1 MRTATLF
8 LALIAGSASR
18 VVAQPIAEVTLS
30 ERPTQW
36 APITLDLR
44 HFPADESGDLNPFLD
59 YRMTV
64 TFSHVESGESI
75 EVPGY
80 FAADGNAAET
90 GASSGSVWRA
100 HFVPD
105 QPGRWSYRISMR
117 TGDRIALN
125 LDDPDAGSATM
136 GEGSGGTF
144 RVEPDAEAR
153 GTLRYVGRRYLRLAG
168 NGEWFLK
175 GGADSPENFLAYAD
189 FDGTSSARQSGN
201 SRPGEADGTGLHTY
215 GPHEKDWKEG
225 DPSWRG
231 GKGKGILGALNYL
244 ASEGVNSV
252 YLLTMNVR
260 GDGDDVWPWISRD
273 DRERFDVSKLDQW
286 NMVFD
291 HMDRLG
297 IMLHV
302 LLTETENENLFE
314 HEAGDT
320 DFADARRLYYREMV
334 ARFGHHPAL
343 VWNLGEENGGHPEKE
358 PDPYGLSN
366 TDEQRRAFAD
376 YLKAIDPYDHP
387 VVVHTFPNQ
396 YEKIF
401 RPLLGHST
409 IDGPSLQMGDM
420 AKTHSETIQWIDASA
435 SAGHPW
441 FVCLDEIG
449 PADTGVKPDADDPD
463 HDEVRHLALWGNLMA
478 GGSGVEWYFGYKFA
492 HNDLNLEDF
501 RSRAKMWA
509 QTRIALDF
517 FRQHLPFSEMAHADD
532 AVVTPEGG
540 YSFAKPNEIY
550 AAFLPTAQGALLDLP
565 EARFT
570 VHWFDPRNGGDLQ
583 IGSFEA
589 VDGGDRTDIGTPP
602 DDSGKDWVVLLRLA
616 GD

>member
-1 MRTATLF
+1 VSTP
-8 LALIAGSASR
+8 R
-18 VVAQPIAEVTLS
+18 VVAQPIARVTLS
-30 ERPTQW
+30 DRPTQGS
-36 APITLDLR
+36 PITLDLR
-44 HFPADESGDLNPFLD
+44 DLPSDESGETNPFLD
-59 YRMTV
+59 VRLTV
-64 TFSHVESGESI
+64 TFSHDESGEAS

-80 FAADGNAAET
+80 FAADGDASET
-90 GASSGSVWRA
+90 GATSGRAWRV
-100 HFVPD
+100 HFLPD
-105 QPGRWSYRISMR
+105 RPGPWSYRISMR
-117 TGDRIALN
+117 TGPRIALN
-125 LDDPDAGSATM
+125 LDDPDAGSATP
-136 GEGSGGTF
+136 GDGVSGTF
-144 RVEPDAEAR
+144 IVEPDRDAR
-153 GTLRYVGRRYLRLAG
+153 GALRHVGRRYLRFAG

-189 FDGTSSARQSGN
+189 FDGTSSARRRGN

-231 GKGKGILGALNYL
+231 GKGKGIIGALNYL
-244 ASEGVNSV
+244 ASQGVNSV
-252 YLLTMNVR
+252 YFLTMNVR

-314 HEAGDT
+314 HEAGDA
-320 DFADARRLYYREMV
+320 DFADARKLYYRELV

-343 VWNLGEENGGHPEKE
+343 VWNLGEENGGHPDKD

-396 YEKIF
+396 YEKIYT
-401 RPLLGHST
+401 PLLGHPT

-420 AKTHSETIQWIDASA
+420 RKTHAETIKWIDASA
-435 SAGHPW
+435 SAGRPW

-463 HDEVRHLALWGNLMA
+463 HDDVRHHALWGNLMA
-478 GGSGVEWYFGYKFA
+478 GGSGVEWYFGYKFPQ
-492 HNDLNLEDF
+492 NDLNLEDF
-501 RSRAKMWA
+501 RSRANLWK

-517 FRQHLPFSEMAHADD
+517 FRQHLPFAEMAHADEM
-532 AVVTPEGG
+532 VVAPEDG
-540 YSFAKPNEIY
+540 YGLAKPEEIY
-550 AAFLPTAQGALLDLP
+550 AAYLPTAREALLDLP
-565 EARFT
+565 EARFS

-583 IGSFEA
+583 TGTVE
-589 VDGGDRTDIGTPP
+589 VVEGGDRTGIGAPP
-602 DDSGKDWVVLLRLA
+602 AEPGKDWVALLRLA